1 MQARNVP
8 RLGPL
13 YWATLVLA
21 SVFGTNTGDLIS
33 HTLHLGD
40 YRGLPV
46 LALLFA
52 VILVA
57 ERRGR
62 ASTTLY
68 YWLAIIVVRTAAT
81 NLADLATLQL
91 ELDYEVVIAGLVV
104 LLALILAVRNRLP
117 ARAAGSSVPLGI
129 PPLGIPSTNAVYWAA
144 MLTAATLGTAAGDYG
159 SHTMT
164 LRVSVVI
171 SLALLA
177 SVLRLVRGATS
188 DTAPYWCAIVV
199 ARAAGTNLGDLIA
212 FRKGLNLGLPAS
224 SLLTGGVFLG
234 LVLFGNRQREGE
246 DPRGQAGPA
255 APGRRL
261 RTRA

>member
-21 SVFGTNTGDLIS
+21 SIFGTNTGDLIS

-52 VILVA
+52 GILVA
-57 ERRGR
+57 ERRGG

-91 ELDYEVVIAGLVV
+91 EFDYEAVIAGLAV
-104 LLALILAVRNRLP
+104 LLALILAARTRLR
-117 ARAAGSSVPLGI
+117 ARMGGSSA
-129 PPLGIPSTNAVYWAA
+129 PLGIPSTNAVYWAA

-164 LRVSVVI
+164 LRVSVAI
-171 SLALLA
+171 SLVLLA
-177 SVLRLVRGATS
+177 GVLWRVRGVTS
-188 DTAPYWCAIVV
+188 DTAWYWCAVVV
-199 ARAAGTNLGDLIA
+199 ARAAGTNLGDLLA

-224 SLLTGGVFLG
+224 SLLTGGVFLAF
-234 LVLFGNRQREGE
+234 VLFANWR
-246 DPRGQAGPA
+246 RGSRVA
-255 APGRRL
+255 GRRFQPH
-261 RTRA
+261 